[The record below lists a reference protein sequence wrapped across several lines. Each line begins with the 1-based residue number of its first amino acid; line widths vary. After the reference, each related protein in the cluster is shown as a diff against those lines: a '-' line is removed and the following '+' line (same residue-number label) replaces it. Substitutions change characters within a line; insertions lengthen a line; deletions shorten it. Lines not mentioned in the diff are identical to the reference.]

1 MPNRYNKSK
10 IFQDDNGKQYLNR
23 IEYPTIPIKDTDVF
37 IRGVFGQSFMNLANE
52 YYGDKDLWWVIARA
66 NNQSDSIYMIP
77 GKEYHIPQRV
87 NDILQEFNLLNK

>member
-1 MPNRYNKSK
+1 
-10 IFQDDNGKQYLNR
+10 
-23 IEYPTIPIKDTDVF
+23 
-37 IRGVFGQSFMNLANE
+37 MNLANE

-77 GKEYHIPQRV
+77 GKEYRIPQRV